1 MEIKFCYLDSL
12 RIFQQ
17 TVSDGGFTMINMG
30 NDAEVS
36 YIVHLLSLNMNAQRY
51 EKSCI
56 YGILAPMI
64 SFI

>member
-1 MEIKFCYLDSL
+1 
-12 RIFQQ
+12 
-17 TVSDGGFTMINMG
+17 MG

-64 SFI
+64 SFIK